1 MGTFEHSGAFMD
13 TLITFFMADFLG
25 TPTWSWLLF
34 IGIVVS
40 LLVFDLGVLHK
51 EDREIGVRESLLLS
65 AGYISAALLFGA
77 WVWWQL
83 GATSGMAYY
92 TGFMI
97 EKSLSM
103 DNVFVIAL
111 IFSFFAI
118 PRQYQHRV
126 LFWGIL
132 GVIVLRAIMIGL
144 GAALVSNFGWLLY
157 LFGAFLVFTGIK
169 MWMIADQTPDIA
181 TNPILKFLKRHMRV
195 TEGLRGNAFVV
206 TETDPATSKKVRFAT
221 PLLLAL
227 VLIEFV
233 DLVFAVDSV
242 PAIFAITTDP
252 FIVYTSNIF
261 AILGLR
267 ALYFALAAMI
277 HRFHYLKYA
286 LALVLVFI
294 GTKIFLVGFIG
305 KVPAVISLGV
315 TFSLILG
322 GVLFSLWKTRSA
334 ELKAQ

>member
-1 MGTFEHSGAFMD
+1 VESMIE
-13 TLITFFMADFLG
+13 FFNTPFLG
-25 TPTWSWLLF
+25 KEAWVWLVF
-34 IGIVVS
+34 IGIVVT
-40 LLVFDLGVLHK
+40 LLAFDLGVLHK
-51 EDREIGVRESLLLS
+51 DDHEIGVKESLWLS
-65 AGYISAALLFGA
+65 AGYISVALIFGA
-77 WVWWQL
+77 WVAWYF
-83 GATSGMAYY
+83 GAQSGMEYF

-111 IFSFFAI
+111 IFTYFAI
-118 PRQYQHRV
+118 PRLYQHRV

-144 GAALVSNFGWLLY
+144 GAALVTEVSWILY
-157 LFGAFLVFTGIK
+157 VFGAFLVFTGIK
-169 MWMIADQTPDIA
+169 MLMIANHMPDIGN
-181 TNPILKFLKRHMRV
+181 NPLLKFLRKRMRV
-195 TEGLRGNAFVV
+195 TEQIEGNAFFVYKPDPV
-206 TETDPATSKKVRFAT
+206 TGKTIRWAT
-221 PLLLAL
+221 PLFLAL
-227 VLIEFV
+227 CLIEFV

-277 HRFHYLKYA
+277 HRFTYLKYA

-294 GTKIFLVGFIG
+294 GAKIFLVGIIG
-305 KVPAVISLGV
+305 KIPPVISLTV
-315 TFSLILG
+315 TFGLILG
-322 GVLFSLWKTRSA
+322 GVLFSLYKTRDKAASA
-334 ELKAQ
+334 I

>member
-1 MGTFEHSGAFMD
+1 MEALLSF
-13 TLITFFMADFLG
+13 LQADFAG
-25 TPTWSWLLF
+25 TPAWSWLLF
-34 IGIVVS
+34 IGIVIS

-51 EDREIGVRESLLLS
+51 GDREIGVRESLLLS
-65 AGYISAALLFGA
+65 AGYISAALLFGG
-77 WVWWQL
+77 WVWWQM
-83 GATSGMAYY
+83 GPSSGMAYY
-92 TGFMI
+92 TGFLI
-97 EKSLSM
+97 EKSLSL

-118 PRQYQHRV
+118 PRQFQHRV

-144 GAALVSNFGWLLY
+144 GAALVSNFGWLMY

-169 MWMIADQTPDIA
+169 MWMIADQEPDIA
-181 TNPILKFLKRHMRV
+181 TNPILKFLKRRMRV
-195 TEGLRGNAFVV
+195 TEGLRGNAFWVR
-206 TETDPATSKKVRFAT
+206 EPDAATGKTVRWAT
-221 PLLLAL
+221 PLFLAL

-233 DLVFAVDSV
+233 DLLFAVDSV

-286 LALVLVFI
+286 LSLVLVFI

-305 KVPAVISLGV
+305 KIPAVVSLSV
-315 TFSLILG
+315 TFGLIGG
-322 GVLFSLWKTRSA
+322 GVLFSLWKTRSGA
-334 ELKAQ
+334 SQPELKTE

>member
-1 MGTFEHSGAFMD
+1 MEFLMNGFMGHPVWMWLS
-13 TLITFFMADFLG
+13 FLG
-25 TPTWSWLLF
+25 VVGVLLA
-34 IGIVVS
+34 
-40 LLVFDLGVLHK
+40 LDLGVLHK
-51 EDREIGVRESLLLS
+51 GEREIGVKESLVLS
-65 AGYISAALLFGA
+65 AGYITVAMVFGS

-83 GATSGMAYY
+83 GAQAGMDFY
-92 TGFMI
+92 TGFFI

-118 PRQYQHRV
+118 PRKYQHRV

-132 GVIVLRAIMIGL
+132 GVIVLRAIMIAL
-144 GAALVSNFGWLLY
+144 GATLIEQFHGILY
-157 LFGAFLVFTGIK
+157 FFGAFLVFTGVK
-169 MWMIADQTPDIA
+169 MWWMADHDPDIA
-181 TNPILKFLKRHMRV
+181 TNPVLRFLRKHMRV
-195 TEGLRGNAFVV
+195 TDQLEGNAFWVKKA
-206 TETDPATSKKVRFAT
+206 EPATGKVVRYAT

-227 VLIEFV
+227 VLIELV

-286 LALVLVFI
+286 LSLVLVFI
-294 GTKIFLVGFIG
+294 GGKIFLVPLIG
-305 KVPAVISLGV
+305 NTPAVLPLSVTVGV
-315 TFSLILG
+315 IAG
-322 GVLFSLWKTRSA
+322 GVIVSLWKTRGQETGA
-334 ELKAQ
+334 A

>member
-1 MGTFEHSGAFMD
+1 MD
-13 TLITFFMADFLG
+13 FLLSLTMTDFLG
-25 TPTWSWLLF
+25 KPVWIWLAFLC
-34 IGIVVS
+34 VVVT
-40 LLVFDLGVLHK
+40 LLALDLGVLHK
-51 EDREIGVRESLLLS
+51 AEREISVPESLLLS
-65 AGYISAALLFGA
+65 AGYIGVALAFGG
-77 WVWWQL
+77 WIWWQL
-83 GATSGMAYY
+83 GTQSAMDYY
-92 TGFMI
+92 TGFLI

-111 IFSFFAI
+111 IFTFFAI

-132 GVIVLRAIMIGL
+132 GVIVLRAVMIGL
-144 GAALVSNFGWLLY
+144 GAALVREFSWVLY

-169 MWMIADQTPDIA
+169 MWFIADHEPDIA
-181 TNPILKFLKRHMRV
+181 NNPILRFVRRHLRV
-195 TEGLRGNAFVV
+195 TEGLRGNAFWVR
-206 TETDPATSKKVRFAT
+206 EADPMTGKRVRFAT

-227 VLIEFV
+227 VLVELV

-277 HRFHYLKYA
+277 HRFKYLKYA

-294 GTKIFLVGFIG
+294 GAKIFLVGIFG
-305 KVPAVISLGV
+305 KIPAVISLSV
-315 TFSLILG
+315 TFGLLAG
-322 GVLFSLWKTRSA
+322 GVLYSLWRTRD
-334 ELKAQ
+334 AQVGALA

>member
-1 MGTFEHSGAFMD
+1 ME
-13 TLITFFMADFLG
+13 LLLPFFTADFLG
-25 TPTWSWLLF
+25 KPAWVWLGF
-34 IGIVVS
+34 VGIVFA
-40 LLVFDLGVLHK
+40 LLAFDLGVLHK
-51 EDREIGVRESLLLS
+51 DDHEIGVRESLLLS
-65 AGYISAALLFGA
+65 AGYIGVALLFGA
-77 WVWWQL
+77 WVWWYL
-83 GATSGMAYY
+83 GAPSGMDYY
-92 TGFMI
+92 TGYLI

-111 IFSFFAI
+111 IFGFFAI

-132 GVIVLRAIMIGL
+132 GVIVLRAIMIAL
-144 GAALVSNFGWLLY
+144 GATLVSQFSWVLY

-169 MWMIADQTPDIA
+169 MWIIADHMPDIA
-181 TNPILKFLKRHMRV
+181 DNPLLKLLRRRMRV
-195 TEGLRGNAFVV
+195 TDGLRGNAFWVR
-206 TETDPATSKKVRFAT
+206 EPDPATGRLERFAT

-227 VLIEFV
+227 VMVEFV

-277 HRFHYLKYA
+277 HRFKYLKYA

-294 GTKIFLVGFIG
+294 GSKIFLVGFIG
-305 KVPAVISLGV
+305 KIPAVISLSV
-315 TFSLILG
+315 TVGLIAG
-322 GVLFSLWKTRSA
+322 GVLVSLWKTRGQASPHHPA
-334 ELKAQ
+334 